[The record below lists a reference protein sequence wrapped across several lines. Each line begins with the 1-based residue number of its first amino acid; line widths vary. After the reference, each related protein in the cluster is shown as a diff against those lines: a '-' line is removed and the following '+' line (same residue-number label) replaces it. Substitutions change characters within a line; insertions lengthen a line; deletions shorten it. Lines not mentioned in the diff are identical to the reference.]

1 MSVVEIRDLTKIY
14 SNSQIALDDVSFEIL
29 EGEILG
35 LAGPVNSG
43 KSSLLEI
50 IAKRNKPPS
59 GQLVYSKSIKL
70 GYFSATTI
78 LPQNSKVFE
87 FILIVAK
94 MHYLD
99 LPNDYSKIIKLLALF
114 ELNELSNY
122 QIADLSLFQ
131 QRCLAIS
138 AALIADPNLLILDEP
153 FLNLNNQY
161 VEKLTNFLKSF
172 LNRHVSCII
181 ADVSLDHIE
190 GIATS
195 VGLLFAGNIIHKSD
209 ILTFT
214 RLAGRNIIELTATG
228 NLAKF
233 EERLSFLT
241 LQKELT
247 FERNGSIFRITF
259 FQSRELEDCFFLLA
273 DLIKRLGLSVRNK
286 SSVEALVDIQLVDL
300 VQGRLQLGRPHF
312 QSLLENINALE
323 NSLDND

>member
-14 SNSQIALDDVSFEIL
+14 SNSQIALNDVSFEIL

-35 LAGPVNSG
+35 IAGPVNSG

-50 IAKRNKPPS
+50 IAKRNKLTS
-59 GQLVYSKSIKL
+59 GKLVYSKSMKL

-87 FILIVAK
+87 FILTVAK
-94 MHYLD
+94 MHDLD
-99 LPNDYSKIIKLLALF
+99 LPNDYSKIIKLLTLF

-122 QIADLSLFQ
+122 QIADLSFFQ

-138 AALIADPNLLILDEP
+138 AALISDPNLLILDEP

-161 VEKLTNFLKSF
+161 VEKLTNFLKSS

-181 ADVSLDHIE
+181 ADVSLVHIE

-195 VGLLFAGNIIHKSD
+195 VGLLFAGSIIYKSD

-233 EERLSFLT
+233 EERLSFLA

-273 DLIKRLGLSVRNK
+273 DLIKRLGLSVRNM

-300 VQGRLQLGRPHF
+300 VQGRLQLGKPHF